1 MLAYHLR
8 NYLKCSFNYAF
19 LIVLLNLN
27 SLSYNWHFDVNKSDS
42 AEAAKL
48 FCVPDFIGDACKA
61 IASRVRGAVASVP
74 FDDFHKNSASII
86 RASVFGLDENKKIRK
101 RFAFPQN
108 NLVVTSIGKQFYLCR
123 NLNLINFIKHLL
135 KFKI

>member
-1 MLAYHLR
+1 MKLLTMLAYHSR
-8 NYLKCSFNYAF
+8 KYLKRSYLYKIKSIK
-19 LIVLLNLN
+19 LIILMN
-27 SLSYNWHFDVNKSDS
+27 SLSYNWHFDLNKSDS

-108 NLVVTSIGKQFYLCR
+108 NLVVTSIGK
-123 NLNLINFIKHLL
+123 
-135 KFKI
+135 